1 MPELLAISPGSEP
14 QRRAMM
20 FPLQGKSTT
29 DLPFFKQDLASFLL
43 IRGPHAFFGHAW
55 KGCSLQY
62 AFPSQLN
69 LDYGEPTD
77 TLCTETGTN
86 SGIFTRTWS
95 KATVQMDCNTYTAD
109 ITMTTD
115 FAVDAQT
122 YRAGTSAF
130 PG

>member
-1 MPELLAISPGSEP
+1 
-14 QRRAMM
+14 MM

-69 LDYGEPTD
+69 LDYGEPLG
-77 TLCTETGTN
+77 LCAETAEGAAPLYLM
-86 SGIFTRTWS
+86 FTPFYFT
-95 KATVQMDCNTYTAD
+95 
-109 ITMTTD
+109 IT
-115 FAVDAQT
+115 
-122 YRAGTSAF
+122 
-130 PG
+130 P